1 MNIRISE
8 ANFNTRT
15 FGIIRLLNFRI
26 MYKMLFSF
34 LLFFTAV
41 NFFAQDFIDFETF
54 DQTDAVAPKG
64 SSVLIIP
71 FSSNMYNNQE
81 SKFIVEKSGLEYE
94 QTINYFKSSLDSSIF
109 NALDDSCKVVSM
121 LTGFIAGTTSDLE
134 KLHGNAHYYLAD
146 IKLLNS
152 KEKDAMFMKND
163 PNSNNVTERNKY
175 IQNGEVVS
183 VKTSSKNQYIAVKFD
198 DQALVNAI
206 AMKYGAK
213 YLLFVNQFDI
223 LGDFSD
229 PYKVAEKTYNRVI
242 KVHYSLFTNTGTFLE
257 GNVVE
262 YTFPAY
268 EDNII
273 AICNTNLPQIA
284 KIIAKQIPKL

>member
-1 MNIRISE
+1 
-8 ANFNTRT
+8 
-15 FGIIRLLNFRI
+15 

-34 LLFFTAV
+34 VLFFTAV

-81 SKFIVEKSGLEYE
+81 SKYIVEKSGLEYE

-146 IKLLNS
+146 IKLLSS

-163 PNSNNVTERNKY
+163 QNSNNVTERNKY

-229 PYKVAEKTYNRVI
+229 PYRVAEKTYNRVI